1 MKLLSLFFATCLV
14 WIAPSLAS
22 AQTYN
27 VASEFPGSGVGT
39 GTVSGTFTYNPASS
53 TVTAASITA
62 GPGDRQ
68 LGGGPIAGATY
79 TLVVNS
85 NTGSFRVLQGPAATG
100 VRGIQLSFNPSLASG
115 APGLNYQE
123 EFTCADSTCT
133 GIAYTRQGVANASL
147 TQAVSVSNL
156 SPNSGS
162 TLGGT
167 SVTITGSGFTGATGV
182 TFGGTPAASF
192 TIVSASQITATAPAR
207 GVGVADVI
215 VTTPN
220 GVSANT
226 AADNFT
232 YVVPPA
238 AVPTLS
244 EWAMILFGSILAG
257 GAAMYIERRRQFV

>member
-27 VASEFPGSGVGT
+27 VSSEFSVGT

-85 NTGSFRVLQGPAATG
+85 DPGLFRVLAGPAAAG
-100 VRGIQLSFNPSLASG
+100 VRGMTLTFNPTLASG
-115 APGLNYQE
+115 APGLIYQE
-123 EFTCADSTCT
+123 EFTCNNSFCNSMT
-133 GIAYTRQGVANASL
+133 YTRQGVTNVSL

-156 SPNSGS
+156 SPNTGS

-182 TFGGTPAASF
+182 SFGGTPATSF
-192 TIVSASQITATAPAR
+192 TIVSANQITATAPAR

-238 AVPTLS
+238 PVPTLS
-244 EWAMILFGSILAG
+244 EWAMIVLGTILAG
-257 GAAMYIERRRQFV
+257 GAALYIQRRRQFV